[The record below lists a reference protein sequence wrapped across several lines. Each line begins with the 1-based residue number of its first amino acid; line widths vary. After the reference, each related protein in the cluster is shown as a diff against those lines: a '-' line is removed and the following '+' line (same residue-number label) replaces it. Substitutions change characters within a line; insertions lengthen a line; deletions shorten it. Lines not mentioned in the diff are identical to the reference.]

1 MSQTKK
7 KQLSDL
13 FVVYQPIKEDK
24 NEKKQLGIPVSNPM
38 YSWDDFLRNIERAQI
53 ATKVISK
60 GEDPEGENPEDSEEQ
75 SNFDWSSL
83 IPPEYNQLWGFSN
96 QITMYPIARGVENP
110 FDNEIVKS
118 ARTTDNYYDFKV
130 KFDEY
135 KQTHSNS
142 GLTDK
147 DWDLLEAI
155 AGIESNY
162 RNIQNKGG
170 SSAWG
175 YFQIMPNTANGYQ
188 QGAYEAM
195 KINPELQMD
204 IAVKNYKYC
213 QNLLR
218 RNSQYLEKSNLT
230 PLQVIYGMW
239 WNPDIML
246 KYLQTG
252 KLDSFSDSDKNDLKS
267 ILKKAS

>member
-1 MSQTKK
+1 MSDKNK

-13 FVVYQPIKEDK
+13 FVVYQPSL
-24 NEKKQLGIPVSNPM
+24 EKKEEEKKEVNVSTPAYN
-38 YSWDDFLRNIERAQI
+38 WNDFLRNIERAQT
-53 ATKVISK
+53 ATKSTYEF
-60 GEDPEGENPEDSEEQ
+60 EDFEGEDSEKQ
-75 SNFDWSSL
+75 SDFDWSSL
-83 IPPEYNQLWGFSN
+83 APPEYNQLWGFSN
-96 QITMYPIARGVENP
+96 QVTMYPIARGVENP

-118 ARTTDNYYDFKV
+118 ARGTDTYYDFKV
-130 KFDEY
+130 KFDKY
-135 KQTHSNS
+135 KQTHPNS
-142 GLTDK
+142 GLSDK

-155 AGIESNY
+155 AGIESSY
-162 RNIQNKGG
+162 RNIPNEGG

-175 YFQIMPNTANGYQ
+175 YFQFMPKTANGYQ
-188 QGAYEAM
+188 QGAYETM
-195 KINPELQMD
+195 KTNPELQMD
-204 IAVKNYKYC
+204 LAVKNYKYC

-230 PLQVIYGMW
+230 PLQVMYGMW

>member
-1 MSQTKK
+1 MSDKNK

-13 FVVYQPIKEDK
+13 FVVYQPSL
-24 NEKKQLGIPVSNPM
+24 EKKEEEKKEVNVSTPAYN
-38 YSWDDFLRNIERAQI
+38 WNDFLRNIERAQS
-53 ATKVISK
+53 TTQSVSEGD
-60 GEDPEGENPEDSEEQ
+60 GETDYFEFEEQ
-75 SNFDWSSL
+75 PNFDWNSFE
-83 IPPEYNQLWGFSN
+83 IPDYNELWGFSQSN
-96 QITMYPIARGVENP
+96 PGTTYTIARGVENP
-110 FDNEIVKS
+110 FDNKIVS
-118 ARTTDNYYDFKV
+118 SVRGTDDYYSFKT
-130 KFDEY
+130 KFDKY
-135 KQTHSNS
+135 KLNHPNS

-147 DWDLLEAI
+147 DWDILEAI
-155 AGIESNY
+155 AGIESAY
-162 RNIQNKGG
+162 RNIQNLGG

-175 YFQIMPNTANGYQ
+175 YFQFMPKTANGYQ
-188 QGAYEAM
+188 QGAYETM
-195 KINPELQMD
+195 KTNPELQMD
-204 IAVKNYKYC
+204 LAVKNYKYC

-230 PLQVIYGMW
+230 PLQVMYGMW

>member
-1 MSQTKK
+1 MNDKKK

-13 FVVYQPIKEDK
+13 FVVYQPSL
-24 NEKKQLGIPVSNPM
+24 EKKEEEKEVNVSTPTYN
-38 YSWDDFLRNIERAQI
+38 WNDFLRNIERAQT
-53 ATKVISK
+53 ATK
-60 GEDPEGENPEDSEEQ
+60 PTYENDDFEEEKSDEQ
-75 SNFDWSSL
+75 SDFDWNSI
-83 IPPEYNQLWGFSN
+83 IPQEYSQLWGFSSN
-96 QITMYPIARGVENP
+96 QSTLYPVSRGVKNP
-110 FDNEIVKS
+110 FDNIIVSK
-118 ARTTDNYYDFKV
+118 ARNTDAYYDFKT

-142 GLTDK
+142 GLTNK
-147 DWDLLEAI
+147 DWDILEAI
-155 AGIESNY
+155 AGIESSY
-162 RNIQNKGG
+162 HNIQNQGG

-175 YFQIMPNTANGYQ
+175 YFQIMPDTANGYQ
-188 QGAYEAM
+188 QGAYETM
-195 KINPELQMD
+195 KTNPELQMD
-204 IAVKNYKYC
+204 LAVKNYKYC

-230 PLQVIYGMW
+230 PLQVMYGMW
-239 WNPDIML
+239 WNPSIML

>member
-1 MSQTKK
+1 MSDVKK

-13 FVVYQPIKEDK
+13 FVVYQPSTIETKEK
-24 NEKKQLGIPVSNPM
+24 EKKDVNVSSPLYTWN
-38 YSWDDFLRNIERAQI
+38 DFLRNVERAQS
-53 ATKVISK
+53 TTQSIS
-60 GEDPEGENPEDSEEQ
+60 DEEPDQ
-75 SNFDWSSL
+75 FEFEEYPDFEWSSFE
-83 IPPEYNQLWGFSN
+83 IPDYNELWGFS
-96 QITMYPIARGVENP
+96 QSSPGTTYTIARGVENP
-110 FDNEIVKS
+110 FDNKIVSS
-118 ARTTDNYYDFKV
+118 ARGTDDYYSFKT

-135 KQTHSNS
+135 KLNHPDS
-142 GLTDK
+142 GLTDR

-162 RNIQNKGG
+162 RNIQNQGG

-175 YFQIMPNTANGYQ
+175 YFQIMPGTANGYQ

-195 KINPELQMD
+195 KTNPELQMD
-204 IAVKNYKYC
+204 VAVRNYKYC

-230 PLQVIYGMW
+230 PLQIMYGMW
-239 WNPDIML
+239 WNPNIML

-252 KLDSFSDSDKNDLKS
+252 KLDSFSDSDKNDLES